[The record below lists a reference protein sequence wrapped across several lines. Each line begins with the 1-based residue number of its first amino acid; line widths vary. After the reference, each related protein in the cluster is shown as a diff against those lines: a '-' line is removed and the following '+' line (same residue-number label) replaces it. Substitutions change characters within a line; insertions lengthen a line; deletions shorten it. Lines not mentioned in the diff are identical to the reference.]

1 MTFGRKFRRLIGMP
15 TRTGAAIDRDRGDE
29 GAVPLEMRGE
39 DLVAPHLLPV
49 EAANILRR
57 AALTGDISADVATIA
72 HDDLLALR
80 VDLYPY
86 ELVAS
91 RVWELRHNLTAYDGW
106 YVALAEAVGAPLI
119 TLDARIA
126 HAPGLRCEVRLPPA

>member
-1 MTFGRKFRRLIGMP
+1 MTIVVDASAVV
-15 TRTGAAIDRDRGDE
+15 AALVDVGQDGDWAQAE
-29 GAVPLEMRGE
+29 LRGE
-39 DLVAPHLLPV
+39 DLVAPHLVTV

-57 AALTGDISADVATIA
+57 AVLTGGISADVATLA

-86 ELVAS
+86 EPVAS

-126 HAPGLRCEVRLPPA
+126 RAPGLRCEVRLPPA

>member
-1 MTFGRKFRRLIGMP
+1 MTIVVDASAVV
-15 TRTGAAIDRDRGDE
+15 AALVDVGQDGDWAQAE
-29 GAVPLEMRGE
+29 LREE
-39 DLVAPHLLPV
+39 DLVVPHLVMV

-57 AALTGDISADVATIA
+57 AVLTGGISADVATLA

-86 ELVAS
+86 EPVAS

-126 HAPGLRCEVRLPPA
+126 RAPGLRCEVRLPPA

>member
-1 MTFGRKFRRLIGMP
+1 MTIVVDASAVV
-15 TRTGAAIDRDRGDE
+15 AALVDVGQDGDWAQAE
-29 GAVPLEMRGE
+29 LRGE
-39 DLVAPHLLPV
+39 DLVAPHLVTV
-49 EAANILRR
+49 EAANILCR
-57 AALTGDISADVATIA
+57 AVRTGGISADVATLA

-126 HAPGLRCEVRLPPA
+126 RAPGLRCEVRLPPA

>member
-1 MTFGRKFRRLIGMP
+1 MGQAEL
-15 TRTGAAIDRDRGDE
+15 
-29 GAVPLEMRGE
+29 RGE
-39 DLVAPHLLPV
+39 DLVAPHLVTV

-57 AALTGDISADVATIA
+57 AVLTGGISADVATLA

-126 HAPGLRCEVRLPPA
+126 RAPGLRCEVRLPPA

>member
-1 MTFGRKFRRLIGMP
+1 MTIVVDASAVV
-15 TRTGAAIDRDRGDE
+15 AAQVDVGQDGDW
-29 GAVPLEMRGE
+29 AQAEMRGE
-39 DLVAPHLLPV
+39 DLVAPHLVTV

-57 AALTGDISADVATIA
+57 AVLTGGISADVATLA

-80 VDLYPY
+80 VDQYPY

-91 RVWELRHNLTAYDGW
+91 RVWELRNNLTAYDGW
-106 YVALAEAVGAPLI
+106 YVALAEAGGAPLI

>member
-1 MTFGRKFRRLIGMP
+1 MTIVVDASALV
-15 TRTGAAIDRDRGDE
+15 AALVDVGPDGDWAQAE
-29 GAVPLEMRGE
+29 LRGE
-39 DLVAPHLLPV
+39 DLVAPHLVTV

-57 AALTGDISADVATIA
+57 AVLTGGISADVATLA

-86 ELVAS
+86 EPVAS
-91 RVWELRHNLTAYDGW
+91 RVWELRHNLTAYNGW

-126 HAPGLRCEVRLPPA
+126 RAPGLRCEVRLPPA

>member
-1 MTFGRKFRRLIGMP
+1 MTIVVDASAVV
-15 TRTGAAIDRDRGDE
+15 AALVDVGQDGDWAQAE
-29 GAVPLEMRGE
+29 LRGE
-39 DLVAPHLLPV
+39 DLVAPHLVTV
-49 EAANILRR
+49 EAADILRR
-57 AALTGDISADVATIA
+57 AVLTGGISADVATLA

-86 ELVAS
+86 EPVAS

-126 HAPGLRCEVRLPPA
+126 RAPGLRCEVRLPPA

>member
-1 MTFGRKFRRLIGMP
+1 VTIVVDAS
-15 TRTGAAIDRDRGDE
+15 AAVAALVDVGPDGDWAQAELRGN
-29 GAVPLEMRGE
+29 

-57 AALTGDISADVATIA
+57 AVLAGGISADVATLA

-86 ELVAS
+86 EPVAS
-91 RVWELRHNLTAYDGW
+91 RVWELRQNLTAYDAW
-106 YVALAEAVGAPLI
+106 YVALAEAVGAPLV

-126 HAPGLRCEVRLPPA
+126 QAPGLRCEVRQPPPA

>member
-1 MTFGRKFRRLIGMP
+1 MTIVVDASAVV
-15 TRTGAAIDRDRGDE
+15 AALVDVGPDGDWAQAE
-29 GAVPLEMRGE
+29 LRGE

-57 AALTGDISADVATIA
+57 AAVAGGISADVATLA

-86 ELVAS
+86 EPVAS
-91 RVWELRHNLTAYDGW
+91 RVWVLRHNLTAYDAW
-106 YVALAEAVGAPLI
+106 YVAIAEAVGAPLI

-126 HAPGLRCEVRLPPA
+126 NAPGLRCEVRLPPPA

>member
-1 MTFGRKFRRLIGMP
+1 MTIVVDASAVV
-15 TRTGAAIDRDRGDE
+15 AALVDVGPDGDWAQAE
-29 GAVPLEMRGE
+29 LRGE

-57 AALTGDISADVATIA
+57 AALTGGISADVATIA

-91 RVWELRHNLTAYDGW
+91 RVWELRNNLTAYDGW

>member
-1 MTFGRKFRRLIGMP
+1 VTIVVDASAVV
-15 TRTGAAIDRDRGDE
+15 AALVDAGPDGDWAQAE
-29 GAVPLEMRGE
+29 LRGE
-39 DLVAPHLLPV
+39 SIAAPHLMPV

-57 AALTGDISADVATIA
+57 AELAGDISSDLSTLA
-72 HDDLLALR
+72 HADLLALR

-86 ELVAS
+86 ESLAW

-106 YVALAEAVGAPLI
+106 YVALAEAVEAPLV

-126 HAPGLRCEVRLPPA
+126 QAPGLRCEVRRPPPA

>member
-1 MTFGRKFRRLIGMP
+1 MTIVVDASAVV
-15 TRTGAAIDRDRGDE
+15 AALVDVGQDGDWAQAE
-29 GAVPLEMRGE
+29 LRGE

-57 AALTGDISADVATIA
+57 AALTGGISADVATIA

-86 ELVAS
+86 EPVAS

-126 HAPGLRCEVRLPPA
+126 RAPGLRCEVRLPPA

>member
-1 MTFGRKFRRLIGMP
+1 MTIVVDASAVV
-15 TRTGAAIDRDRGDE
+15 AALVDVGQDGDW
-29 GAVPLEMRGE
+29 AQAEMRGE
-39 DLVAPHLLPV
+39 DLVAPHLVTV

-57 AALTGDISADVATIA
+57 AVLTGGISADVATLA

-86 ELVAS
+86 EPVAS

-126 HAPGLRCEVRLPPA
+126 RAPGLRCEVRLPPA